1 MNKFIIL
8 GLLVFIVCGYLAYNL
23 YKEMS
28 TILDAKKIQEQ
39 FKKDS
44 FWRTQEFFEE

>member
-8 GLLVFIVCGYLAYNL
+8 GAVVFTTCGYIAYNL

-28 TILDAKKIQEQ
+28 VILDAKRIQEQ

-44 FWRTQEFFEE
+44 FWKMQESFEE